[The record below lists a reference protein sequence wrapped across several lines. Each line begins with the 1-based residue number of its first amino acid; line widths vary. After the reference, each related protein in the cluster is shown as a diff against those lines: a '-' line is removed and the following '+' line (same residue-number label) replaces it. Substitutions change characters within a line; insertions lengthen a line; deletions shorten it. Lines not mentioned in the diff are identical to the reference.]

1 MKTKKIPVS
10 VIILAILW
18 LSALLFA
25 TGHDLDISAA
35 IANSKSIYGRVL
47 EVAGEPPAIL
57 FTSFNLALMAAYF
70 WKCCTHS
77 KRSIVLGMLTV
88 IGCIGTSVF
97 TMIKTAKYIADYS
110 GYPSVHPVQLIYAVC
125 AALAVSFVF
134 IAIAVF
140 MREETLEKYFFVA
153 WRCVLAAIL
162 TFVIIWALKLVWG
175 RVRPR
180 QLETVGGFTAFTPWY
195 LPRGF
200 TGFFSFPSGHTANA
214 TVIISSLYYFNVLP
228 CKYKKFE
235 IPLKVLLTV
244 WIALVAF
251 SRVRIGAHYLSDV
264 LFGLAVTVFIVY
276 FSKPRNK

>member
-1 MKTKKIPVS
+1 MKTKKIYVS
-10 VIILAILW
+10 VIILAVLW
-18 LSALLFA
+18 LAALLFA
-25 TGHDLDISAA
+25 TMYDLDISTA
-35 IANSKSIYGRVL
+35 IADRNSVYGRVL

-70 WKCCTHS
+70 WKCCDHS
-77 KRSIVLGMLTV
+77 KRSTVLGTLTV
-88 IGCIGTSVF
+88 TGCFGTSLF
-97 TMIKTAKYIADYS
+97 TMIKTAKYIAEYS
-110 GYPSVHPVQLIYAVC
+110 GYSTVHLVQIIYAVC
-125 AALAVSFVF
+125 AALAVSFIFV
-134 IAIAVF
+134 AIAVF
-140 MREETLEKYFFVA
+140 LREETLEKYFFVA
-153 WRCVLAAIL
+153 WRCVLSAIL

-180 QLETVGGFTAFTPWY
+180 QLELAGGYAAFTPWY
-195 LPRGF
+195 MLRGF

-214 TVIISSLYYFNVLP
+214 TVIISSLYYFKVLP
-228 CKYKKFE
+228 SKYKKYE

-276 FSKPRNK
+276 FSKPRKK